1 MATDQVLDITT
12 LVKRLKIKIDNKL
25 YDILSVE
32 ELSVVD
38 NQRFALW
45 GQDIQ
50 KLAADKSKGDELDD
64 LIAELARKVLVGV
77 PDHVFAKLSGTHRFE
92 VVEAFTMLLLRR
104 KAMVAGAIAK
114 TMGLPIGEAS
124 SPDFKGS
131 SGDTPDG
138 GSTKRQ

>member
-12 LVKRLKIKIDNKL
+12 LIKRPKIKIDDKL

-45 GQDIQ
+45 GTELQQ
-50 KLAADKSKGDELDD
+50 LVADKAKADELTKLIDD
-64 LIAELARKVLVGV
+64 LSEKVLVGV
-77 PDHVFAKLSGTHRFE
+77 PENVFAKLSGTHRFE

-114 TMGLPIGEAS
+114 TMGLATGEAL
-124 SPDFKGS
+124 SPGS
-131 SGDTPDG
+131 NGSLGDTPDG
-138 GSTKRQ
+138 GSLKPQ

>member
-12 LVKRLKIKIDNKL
+12 LVKRPKIKIDNKL

-50 KLAADKSKGDELDD
+50 KLVADKDKSAELEE
-64 LIAELARKVLVGV
+64 LITDLARKVLVKV
-77 PDHVFAKLSGTHRFE
+77 PDNVFAKLSGTHRFE

-104 KAMVAGAIAK
+104 KAIVAGAIAK
-114 TMGLPIGEAS
+114 TMGLATGEAL
-124 SPDFKGS
+124 SPGFKGS

-138 GSTKRQ
+138 GSSKPQ